1 MHTFGNKIFYSGMHI
16 LHFICS
22 VSDLQLLTEKS
33 VYSVVRCSRLVRHIG
48 TDGGGDPKCFNLE
61 EASALSWV
69 RLEDPSPTKPL
80 KPHCPSASSGWENP
94 ELLGKPSWLFNWQ
107 MSALVMLH
115 KFLGCCH
122 SQLPS
127 PTVING
133 GGHLDPPPSIIS
145 SYLSGSQFSLRVT
158 SLPLVELPV
167 AWWIT
172 NH

>member
-1 MHTFGNKIFYSGMHI
+1 MHTFGNKIFSSGMHS

-48 TDGGGDPKCFNLE
+48 TDGGGDPKCFSLE

-94 ELLGKPSWLFNWQ
+94 ELLGKPS
-107 MSALVMLH
+107 
-115 KFLGCCH
+115 
-122 SQLPS
+122 
-127 PTVING
+127 
-133 GGHLDPPPSIIS
+133 
-145 SYLSGSQFSLRVT
+145 
-158 SLPLVELPV
+158 
-167 AWWIT
+167 
-172 NH
+172 